1 MIASPVLFA
10 WPKPYGGPSIFTVLQ
25 DYTKEV
31 EWQRTQHALGRPVD
45 VNALFDVIDHIGKE
59 VAEEIREKSASLD
72 EAQRESRC
80 MVDAI
85 DQAIEDL
92 NKEVRTRM
100 SEEIIGRLNKIDRH
114 DVSTIIKEVIVA
126 ISVIQDNMRRA
137 RA

>member
-1 MIASPVLFA
+1 MF
-10 WPKPYGGPSIFTVLQ
+10 Q
-25 DYTKEV
+25 DHSREV

-45 VNALFDVIDHIGKE
+45 VNALFDVVDHIGKE
-59 VAEEIREKSASLD
+59 AAEEIREKSASLD
-72 EAQRESRC
+72 EAQRESRG

>member
-72 EAQRESRC
+72 EAQRESRG